1 MQSDIQITI
10 YLYNRL
16 YIIDIQDMPKIIKMI
31 LHVEINHEKRIE
43 FFCKSN
49 LIKFFKQK

>member
-31 LHVEINHEKRIE
+31 LHVEINHEKKNRI
-43 FFCKSN
+43 F
-49 LIKFFKQK
+49 L

>member
-16 YIIDIQDMPKIIKMI
+16 YIIDIQDMPIKMI

-43 FFCKSN
+43 FFCKSS
-49 LIKFFKQK
+49 LIKFFKHK